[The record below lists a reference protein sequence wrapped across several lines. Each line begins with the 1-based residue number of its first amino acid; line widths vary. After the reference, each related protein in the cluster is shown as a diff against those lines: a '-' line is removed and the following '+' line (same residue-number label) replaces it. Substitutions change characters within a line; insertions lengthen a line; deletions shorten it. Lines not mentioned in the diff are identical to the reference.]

1 MATRGPWSVK
11 GIEAKAREAALS
23 AARNEGITLGDYLN
37 RLLLEAEAEDAEMSL
52 PNRQNDSP
60 EAPANANLEALEKLT
75 RRIEAVEARSTLAIT
90 GIDQSVVG
98 LLSRLENTDAA
109 RAGLEGRIEQ
119 AVDSLRQTKHALEQ
133 RIDRMEA
140 DDTSHQNLRSLK
152 MLETALERL
161 ANNVA
166 DQKANTDKAHESVVR
181 AETRMSD
188 LSEQVD
194 SKLSDMSGHVE
205 RTLESAAN
213 SVSKAVEQAE
223 LRAEGTA
230 KHLSERMSKLEVEL
244 FEEKRAHDDR
254 FKKIETRVG
263 GTLSSITDQIDRL
276 SNGMSDTLKQSQEAL
291 TQAKKQN
298 ASIENITERLNRAE
312 TTTDAAMR
320 ELEHHFNRLDSRL
333 EEFDQDLEGGR
344 LSDLKTMVEDRMK
357 AASSELV
364 DTIQDIRTELADQ
377 LEAASAAPNAAF
389 AEINTVVSEMHK
401 RMQRAEKRQNEAIE
415 TIGEEFAKLTA
426 SLDRRVRQIEQRNDS
441 ELGSAVREQIE
452 NLAGNF
458 HKRISELELREP
470 GDNESLVAVGER
482 MNELADAL
490 DKRVNASEERSAA
503 AIRDFTEHVTTLTK
517 NLSAKQDQGL
527 KDISSQI
534 KASEDR
540 QVKRMDEALLGVRER
555 IAQVEQ
561 ATQSAVS
568 PIQKAMAGFVER
580 LQAVEDFSAPPGS
593 RSAPKDDFELPSF
606 EAELKKASAEPASI
620 ITPPAAPEPTPAA
633 KKTADLPDMSGWD
646 SLDDLADTPTS
657 FPDIPE
663 PKAAASKPAAL
674 DDDPWAA
681 DEDMFSS
688 PPTDGFDD
696 EFGTTDEFTADLPP
710 LEKEFDLDAADA
722 DLDEYEEEFGAP
734 PPGPNDYLARA
745 RAAANAGLE
754 NGRST
759 KHSPKK
765 QKSGKGGT
773 KIPLV
778 AAASVLALTAA
789 GTVGYLTIRGKQ
801 DQQKDSIIAVP
812 SDLTPKE
819 TLDDTPPSVD
829 PEAKAPSDEI
839 DATGD
844 IADDA
849 TDTPAAKDP
858 SSPTPEV
865 KADPET
871 LHPAKAETTDIKAQQ
886 KPIQIARIENPV
898 AKPVQPAATPK
909 PTPTPVASKTPAP
922 APTPAPVEETPTL
935 SVSAQQ
941 YQLGMAALNEGRI
954 AEAASLIS
962 KAAEAGEPI
971 AQYNL
976 SKLYERGQGVPRD
989 LVQSREWAQKAAE
1002 AGNITAMHDLAVFYA
1017 EGEGGAQSYQ
1027 GAIQWFRQAADHG
1040 LIDSQYNL
1048 GILYEQG
1055 LGVTENKVEAL
1066 YWFRVAQKL
1075 GDTSAAK
1082 KVMQLAGEVSE
1093 DDAKKTALLA
1103 GRFQTKPSDPIAN
1116 GRFPTAGNVSV
1127 DADDAETVSSS
1138 MVRDAQIL
1146 LNKLGYNAGTAD
1158 GQAGT
1163 QTSEAILLFQ
1173 SANRLPQSGAVTPT
1187 LLRQLQA
1194 AAAKS

>member
-52 PNRQNDSP
+52 PNRQTDSP

-166 DQKANTDKAHESVVR
+166 EQKANTEKAHESVVR

-254 FKKIETRVG
+254 FKKIESRVG

-291 TQAKKQN
+291 AQATKQN

-344 LSDLKTMVEDRMK
+344 LSDLETMVEDRVK
-357 AASSELV
+357 AASSELAN
-364 DTIQDIRTELADQ
+364 TIQDIRTELADQ

-401 RMQRAEKRQNEAIE
+401 RMQRAEKRQNDAIE

-426 SLDRRVRQIEQRNDS
+426 SLDRRVRHIEQRNDS

-470 GDNESLVAVGER
+470 GDNESLLAVGER

-620 ITPPAAPEPTPAA
+620 ITPPAAPAPAPSA
-633 KKTADLPDMSGWD
+633 RKAADLPDMSGWD

-657 FPDIPE
+657 FPDSPE
-663 PKAAASKPAAL
+663 PKADAGTPAAL
-674 DDDPWAA
+674 DDDPWAT
-681 DEDMFSS
+681 DEDMFS
-688 PPTDGFDD
+688 PPSADGFED
-696 EFGTTDEFTADLPP
+696 EFGTTDEFAADLPP
-710 LEKEFDLDAADA
+710 LEKEFDLDAADT
-722 DLDEYEEEFGAP
+722 DLDQYEEEFGAP

-759 KHSPKK
+759 KLSPKK
-765 QKSGKGGT
+765 QKSGKGGA

-801 DQQKDSIIAVP
+801 DQRKDPIVAVP
-812 SDLTPKE
+812 GDLTPKE

-829 PEAKAPSDEI
+829 PEAKGPSDEI

-858 SSPTPEV
+858 GSPTPEV

-871 LHPAKAETTDIKAQQ
+871 LHPAKAETTDIKAES
-886 KPIQIARIENPV
+886 KLSEVAPTETPV
-898 AKPVQPAATPK
+898 AKPVQPAAK
-909 PTPTPVASKTPAP
+909 PTPTPKPAASKAPAP
-922 APTPAPVEETPTL
+922 APVKQTPTL

-941 YQLGMAALNEGRI
+941 YKLGMAALNEGRI

-989 LVQSREWAQKAAE
+989 LVQSRKWAQKAAE
-1002 AGNITAMHDLAVFYA
+1002 AGNVTAMHDLAVFYA
-1017 EGEGGAQSYQ
+1017 EGEGGPQSYQ

-1082 KVMQLAGEVSE
+1082 KVTQLAGEVSE

-1103 GRFQTKPSDPIAN
+1103 GRFQSKPSDPIAN
-1116 GRFPTAGNVSV
+1116 GRFPTAGNASV
-1127 DADDAETVSSS
+1127 DADGAETVTSS